1 MTQDNNERLLHWLID
16 AHAMEK
22 EAETMLQAQA
32 TRIVRYPELRQRL
45 ELHVEETREQA
56 RLLEECIE
64 RLGGSTS
71 TVKDA
76 AAAAMAGTH
85 AAFNAL
91 MSDEVI
97 KGMGASYAFEH
108 LEIATYEALV
118 IAARSYGDSQ
128 TEAACRRILEQ
139 ERAMAQWLA
148 EHLEPT
154 VLTFLGRDFAGAEA
168 KR

>member
-1 MTQDNNERLLHWLID
+1 MNQNNERLLQWLRD

-32 TRIVRYPELRQRL
+32 IRIERYPELRQRL
-45 ELHVEETREQA
+45 ELHVEETRDQA
-56 RLLEECIE
+56 RLLEYCIE

-76 AAAAMAGTH
+76 TASLMAGVH
-85 AAFNAL
+85 AAVNAL
-91 MSDEVI
+91 MPDEVV
-97 KGMGASYAFEH
+97 KGVGASYAFEH
-108 LEIATYEALV
+108 LEIATYEALI
-118 IAARSYGDSQ
+118 IAARSYGDAQ
-128 TEAACRRILEQ
+128 TEATCRQILQQEQ
-139 ERAMAQWLA
+139 AMAAWLA

-154 VLTFLGRDFAGAEA
+154 VLTFLGRDFVGADA